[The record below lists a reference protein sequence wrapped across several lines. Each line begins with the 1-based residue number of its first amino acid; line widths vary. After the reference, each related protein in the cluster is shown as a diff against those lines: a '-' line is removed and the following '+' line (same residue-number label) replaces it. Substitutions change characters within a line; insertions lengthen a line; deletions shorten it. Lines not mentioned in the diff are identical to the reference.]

1 MVTGGVSG
9 TAGEYAG
16 AVTRDGN
23 SLFRSLSLL
32 LEDEGKKQYSMCAVT
47 GNGSAHLFHLMRT
60 IQEMV
65 TKCIWAR
72 MEFSLPRFKTLL

>member
-9 TAGEYAG
+9 TAGEYG
-16 AVTRDGN
+16 WIISAVTRDGN

-60 IQEMV
+60 IQEKV
-65 TKCIWAR
+65 TKCIWA
-72 MEFSLPRFKTLL
+72 